1 MFFWRKQKAAIAGFH
16 PLHQA
21 LIHER
26 GFTATQP
33 AAGWVALTTS
43 LHRHAGL
50 VTRPKWALPP
60 RVLEVIVPLIA
71 EIGTDLGRK
80 GTLTITADLRG
91 HEAPGKSHP
100 PRDLPVRPPVKSAT
114 DTWSIDPWL
123 RLRAD
128 LRDGSVLE
136 ILVVDR
142 VRTRRVTKR
151 NPRGKTKIKRKTK
164 QVQIIKVR
172 RKLPAGIAGR
182 RPATAPPRWIQTVV
196 RDGPRRSVTAA
207 AKVTRKPQTS
217 HEQLDWILTVATE
230 PFRWSVQ

>member
-26 GFTATQP
+26 VFTATQP
-33 AAGWVALTTS
+33 AAGWVELTTS
-43 LHRHAGL
+43 LNRHSGL
-50 VTRPKWALPP
+50 VTRRKWALPP
-60 RVLEVIVPLIA
+60 RVLEVIVPLVA
-71 EIGTDLGRK
+71 EICTDLNRNGA
-80 GTLTITADLRG
+80 LTIAADLRG

-100 PRDLPVRPPVKSAT
+100 PRDLPVRPPVRSAT
-114 DTWSIDPWL
+114 DIWSIDPWL

-142 VRTRRVTKR
+142 IRTRKVTKR
-151 NPRGKTKIKRKTK
+151 NPRGKIKIKSKTK

-172 RKLPAGIAGR
+172 RKLPPGVPGR
-182 RPATAPPRWIQTVV
+182 QPATAPPRWIQTVV

-207 AKVTRKPQTS
+207 AKITRKPQS
-217 HEQLDWILTVATE
+217 HHEQVDWILAVATE
-230 PFRWSVQ
+230 PFRWSVR

>member
-1 MFFWRKQKAAIAGFH
+1 MFWRKQKAAIAGFH

-26 GFTATQP
+26 GFSATQP
-33 AAGWVALTTS
+33 AAGWAALAAS
-43 LHRHAGL
+43 LHQHAAL
-50 VTRPKWALPP
+50 VRRPKWALPP
-60 RVLEVIVPLIA
+60 RVIEVLVPLIA
-71 EIGTDLGRK
+71 EVSTDLGRK
-80 GTLTITADLRG
+80 GALTITADLRG

-100 PRDLPVRPPVKSAT
+100 PRDLPVRPPVKSMT

-142 VRTRRVTKR
+142 VRTRRVVKR

-172 RKLPAGIAGR
+172 RKLPPNAPGN
-182 RPATAPPRWIQTVV
+182 RPATRPPSWIRTVV

-207 AKVTRKPQTS
+207 AKVSRPPQS
-217 HEQLDWILTVATE
+217 HHEQLDWILAVATE
-230 PFRWSVQ
+230 PFRWSAR

>member
-26 GFTATQP
+26 GFSATQP

-50 VTRPKWALPP
+50 VSRSKWALPP
-60 RVLEVIVPLIA
+60 RMLDVIVPLID
-71 EIGTDLGRK
+71 EICTDLGRK

-136 ILVVDR
+136 VLVVDR

-172 RKLPAGIAGR
+172 RKLPPGIPGQ
-182 RPATAPPRWIQTVV
+182 RPASAPPRWIQTVV

-207 AKVTRKPQTS
+207 AKVTRKPQS
-217 HEQLDWILTVATE
+217 PHEQVDWILAVATE
-230 PFRWSVQ
+230 PFRWSAR